1 MISTR
6 SQPAIASDEEVLLAR
21 EVSQT
26 LAARHAEDKSLRL
39 LVSEAGRDVTTLD
52 LPPTA
57 ARLLIDILEELGAG
71 NAVTLVPTEAE
82 ITTQQAAELLN
93 VSRPYLVGMI
103 EKGILAA
110 RMVGGEHR
118 LPLRQVLAYKRENRA
133 KRLETLAELSAHDQ
147 ELGLR

>member
-1 MISTR
+1 MTSTR

-39 LVSEAGRDVTTLD
+39 LVTEAGRDVTTLD

-57 ARLLIDILEELGAG
+57 VRLLIDILQELGAG

-103 EKGILAA
+103 EKGILAT
-110 RMVGGEHR
+110 RMVGGEPR
-118 LPLRQVLAYKRENRA
+118 LPLRHVLAYKRENRA
-133 KRLETLAELSAHDQ
+133 RRLETLAELSALDQ